1 MKKGLLIIGIV
12 FGIMSVTVSQTKNSE
27 NTSTER
33 EHCFSEEEYQG
44 ILDMYYEVKSLDSQ
58 VMELKHIL
66 GIKDSA
72 LTLCVED
79 YTYME
84 ETLSMVSDSL
94 SSYKADTRQ
103 IKKDLILYEE
113 KYQKA
118 KIVAITSSIGVIIT
132 SLLLILI

>member
-1 MKKGLLIIGIV
+1 
-12 FGIMSVTVSQTKNSE
+12 
-27 NTSTER
+27 
-33 EHCFSEEEYQG
+33 
-44 ILDMYYEVKSLDSQ
+44 MYYEVKSLDSQ

>member
-1 MKKGLLIIGIV
+1 LIIGIV